1 MAKKQ
6 SETRTAFNKMFASER
21 RKRIKAGKPGDG
33 GVFTF
38 RGKKYTTDYAKTK
51 KKAAPKKNV
60 EKKKAY
66 KGFDIK
72 SERPENKRPG
82 YKKANKYQS
91 GGFLEPEVE
100 NID

>member
-6 SETRTAFNKMFASER
+6 SETRIAFNKKFASER
-21 RKRIKAGKPGDG
+21 KKHGGDG

-51 KKAAPKKNV
+51 KKAAPKKKV
-60 EKKKAY
+60 EKKEAY

-82 YKKANKYQS
+82 YKKANKYQT
-91 GGFLEPEVE
+91 GGFLEPGIE